1 VVVGFLGV
9 VLWVSFPVR
18 SAGEPRGATFVA
30 DLQRRFDEAHEGR
43 FGHSNPG
50 APIEFVAVRSTGL
63 GDLGRI
69 EPKALDAGDLGA
81 QLPVE
86 RKEVVFDG
94 RAVEAQIVRRDD
106 LPVGVTLAGPAVVVE
121 STSTTVVP
129 PGQSLSVDAYGAL
142 VLQTNAG
149 A

>member
-1 VVVGFLGV
+1 V
-9 VLWVSFPVR
+9 
-18 SAGEPRGATFVA
+18 
-30 DLQRRFDEAHEGR
+30 
-43 FGHSNPG
+43 
-50 APIEFVAVRSTGL
+50 
-63 GDLGRI
+63 
-69 EPKALDAGDLGA
+69 
-81 QLPVE
+81 PVE

-94 RAVEAQIVRRDD
+94 RGVEAQIVRRDD